1 MLLMCD
7 ALCSAVQSSCL
18 QHPAGVAVMYSHNH
32 MCMVQVLRLVWKGP
46 NSPVFGVTTPFSHP
60 CSTFVACA
68 NSTTAGALPQEV
80 VGAPPAGSTIES
92 VTAISSSSLA
102 TYVPNS
108 NVTFTLGFPSLT
120 ADDPNVED
128 VAYFVREAVANAAGL
143 K

>member
-1 MLLMCD
+1 MR
-7 ALCSAVQSSCL
+7 
-18 QHPAGVAVMYSHNH
+18 
-32 MCMVQVLRLVWKGP
+32 MVQVLRLVWKGP

-80 VGAPPAGSTIES
+80 VGTTPAGSTIES
-92 VTAISSSSLA
+92 VTAISSASLA

-120 ADDPNVED
+120 AEDPNVED

>member
-1 MLLMCD
+1 MWWMCD
-7 ALCSAVQSSCL
+7 ALCPAAGKNSA
-18 QHPAGVAVMYSHNH
+18 AAAAAVIYTHSH

-120 ADDPNVED
+120 AEDPNVED